1 MSFLELIVV
10 SLYFLVFGLASYG
23 VGEKLLAWYRK
34 VFDSNK
40 EKKIDSKEVGLS
52 LLLGVGVIGNIGLV
66 LARAGQFYKTNLL
79 IILGVII
86 IFSVRNFYFLIK
98 FIYSNFSKFDFKKN
112 LVATGTLV
120 ISLLILASLYLS
132 AMQPPHA
139 TDELHYHFPQARSVV
154 ETGKVGWS
162 FDGHYFY
169 GNIPKFMEVVF
180 ATGLAVQG
188 YQLAHLFNFLIMIGF
203 LLVVFGVINR
213 VSGKKAASLAVLLL
227 LLFEDFTWNATVGF
241 VDSATVAYEISALL
255 IFLVWL
261 VAKKKQQSWL
271 VIAGSLMGVAMA
283 IKYSPVPTIFFVL
296 ILLLGFRK
304 KQAIKDLFLFGLP
317 ALLFGG
323 YWYLKN
329 LILFGNPF
337 FPMYFG
343 HKGVSEELYL
353 GQINNIQQWEPKT
366 LKTFFDKIN
375 GRYKN
380 QIEFTTWIAFWTSP
394 LALVVKKVPRE
405 IRLLT
410 LYFLA
415 YVPYWFF
422 VATHQVR
429 FLLPALVVAI
439 AILAVLLSKINQK
452 LLLGSL
458 FLLVVYS
465 VAIRTYPARNMWQNY
480 WYFKFHEV
488 GRQYALGNI
497 SEKDFLERELGCQYT
512 IVDYMNKNNLS
523 GSVI

>member
-1 MSFLELIVV
+1 MSLLELIVV
-10 SLYFLVFGLASYG
+10 SLWFLLFVLASYG
-23 VGEKLLAWYRK
+23 SGVRLLNLYKK
-34 VFDSNK
+34 VFDGGEKNK
-40 EKKIDSKEVGLS
+40 DNIKDIGVSV
-52 LLLGVGVIGNIGLV
+52 LLGMGVIGNLGLI
-66 LARAGQFYKTNLL
+66 LARVGQFYKTNLL

-86 IFSVRNFYFLIK
+86 IFSVKNFYFLIK

-139 TDELHYHFPQARSVV
+139 TDELHYHFPQARMVA

-169 GNIPKFMEVVF
+169 GNIPKLMEVIF

-188 YQLAHLFNFLIMIGF
+188 YQLAHLLNFLIMIGF
-203 LLVVFGVINR
+203 LLVVFGVINK

-227 LLFEDFTWNATVGF
+227 LLFEDLTWNATVGF

-261 VAKKKQQSWL
+261 VAKKKDRSKL
-271 VIAGSLMGVAMA
+271 VITGSLMGVAMA
-283 IKYSPVPTIFFVL
+283 IKYSPVPTLLFILV
-296 ILLLGFRK
+296 LLLFSRK
-304 KQAIKDLFLFGLP
+304 KQALKDLFLLGLP
-317 ALLFGG
+317 ALFFGG
-323 YWYLKN
+323 YWYIKN
-329 LILFGNPF
+329 LILFSNPF
-337 FPMYFG
+337 YPMYFG

-353 GQINNIQQWEPKT
+353 GQITNIQQWEPKT
-366 LKTFFDKIN
+366 LKTFVDKIN

-380 QIEFTTWIAFWTSP
+380 QIEFTTFLAFWLNP
-394 LALVVKKVPRE
+394 LVLLFKKIPKEV
-405 IRLLT
+405 RLLT
-410 LYFLA
+410 IYFLL

-439 AILAVLLSKINQK
+439 VILAVLLSKINQK